1 MGIIGYIKSYNV
13 DLYSRKIG
21 LGGEL
26 MLKSSRLKVS
36 IRGIELKI
44 GDTFN
49 NTINKLKKLSEI
61 DDIYRRNGSF
71 ENRTVTFPQGGSETE
86 YRLFI
91 NGKEFLRL
99 IFAQGINM
107 DKKRIGYVNRLVSIE
122 VNAYNWLI
130 GRAQCIVPNV
140 NTFEDAVNVFKEYG
154 IFYKGSNKIRKE
166 YDIKYCDESMF
177 KQYGN
182 GALRCNIKDVEGY
195 WIYSVNIE
203 SKCNYLGYMT
213 DIAIYANEFKLSSN
227 GEIIRYR

>member
-1 MGIIGYIKSYNV
+1 
-13 DLYSRKIG
+13 
-21 LGGEL
+21 

-49 NTINKLKKLSEI
+49 NTIDKLKKLSEI

-91 NGKEFLRL
+91 NGNEFLRL
-99 IFAQGINM
+99 IFAQGVNI
-107 DKKRIGYVNRLVSIE
+107 DKKHVGYVNRLVSIE
-122 VNAYNWLI
+122 VNASKWLI
-130 GRAQCIVPNV
+130 GRAQCIAPNV
-140 NTFEDAVNVFKEYG
+140 NTFEDAVKVFKEYD

-166 YDIKYCDESMF
+166 YDIKYCDESML
-177 KQYGN
+177 KQYGKST
-182 GALRCNIKDVEGY
+182 LRCNIKDVEGD

-203 SKCNYLGYMT
+203 SKCNYLGCMT
-213 DIAIYANEFKLSSN
+213 DIIIYANKFIRSSN
-227 GEIIRYR
+227 GEVIKYR